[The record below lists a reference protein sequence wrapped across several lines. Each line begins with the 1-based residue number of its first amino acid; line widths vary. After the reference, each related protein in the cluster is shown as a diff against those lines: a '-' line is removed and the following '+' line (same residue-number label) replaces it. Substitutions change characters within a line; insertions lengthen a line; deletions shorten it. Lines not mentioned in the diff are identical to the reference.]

1 MSTRT
6 NEKRDTNVIGKEA
19 IAGFIAG
26 SVTSIIAHPL
36 DLIKLRLQLLST
48 SSTQTTLKN
57 VYREVFRDILRDE
70 TKDRPAVLSLAK
82 FYRGLAINFLGNSIA
97 WGGYF
102 SIYRVAKDK
111 IAQKFRPVAAKERT
125 VSSTLSNSAIY
136 LTAGTVAGIL
146 TSILTNPIWV
156 IKTRIMGTN
165 RGQRN
170 KAYDSIVST
179 VRVIVKNEG
188 YSALFKGLTP
198 SILGV
203 SHGAIYFMI
212 YDSIKQNYLIPRFYQ
227 KNKKMDDQFRMTN
240 TQTIMLT
247 SICKMI
253 ATTSIYPLGLLK
265 SNLQS
270 DNAVQ
275 LKERGRSMGSMVY
288 HIYAKHGLRGL
299 YSGLGANLLKT
310 VPTTCIT
317 FLVYEN
323 LMYIL

>member
-1 MSTRT
+1 MSTRI
-6 NEKRDTNVIGKEA
+6 NEKRETAIIGKEA
-19 IAGFIAG
+19 VAGFIAG

-48 SSTQTTLKN
+48 STTQATLKN
-57 VYREVFRDILRDE
+57 VYREVFGDILRDE
-70 TKDRPAVLSLAK
+70 TRARPTVFSLAK
-82 FYRGLAINFLGNSIA
+82 FYRGLAINFLGNSVA

-102 SIYRVAKDK
+102 SIYRVAKDR
-111 IAQKFRPVAAKERT
+111 IAQEFRPVAAEEHT

-136 LTAGTVAGIL
+136 LTAGTVAGIS

-156 IKTRIMGTN
+156 LKTRIMGTN
-165 RGQRN
+165 KGQRN
-170 KAYDSIVST
+170 KAYDSIISS
-179 VRVIVKNEG
+179 VRVVVKNEG
-188 YSALFKGLTP
+188 YRALFKGLTP

-212 YDSIKQNYLIPRFYQ
+212 YDSIKQNYLVPRFYRN
-227 KNKKMDDQFRMTN
+227 NKKMGDQFRMTN
-240 TQTIMLT
+240 TQTIALT
-247 SICKMI
+247 SLCKMI
-253 ATTSIYPLGLLK
+253 ATTCIYPLGLLK

-270 DNAVQ
+270 DNAVR

-288 HIYAKHGLRGL
+288 HIYTKHGLRGL